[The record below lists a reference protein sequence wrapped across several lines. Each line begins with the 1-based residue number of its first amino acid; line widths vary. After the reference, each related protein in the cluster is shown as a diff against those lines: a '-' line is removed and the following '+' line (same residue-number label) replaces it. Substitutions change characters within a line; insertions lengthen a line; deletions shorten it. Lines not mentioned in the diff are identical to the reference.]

1 MLVTIAFGP
10 VPSRRLG
17 RSLGVNNIPYKI
29 CSYSCVYCQVGKT
42 LHMSIERRMFYDIKD
57 ILRDVKKK
65 VKSILAKGEKIDYIT
80 FVPDGEPTLDINL
93 RKEAELLKDLDI
105 PIAIITN
112 SSLMWDDDVR
122 DDLEIFDLVS
132 LKVDAVTKSLWKK
145 INRPHKDLELDNIL
159 EGILEF
165 SKVFRGKLITETMLI
180 DGIDYSKEIIKIAKF
195 LEKINPTKAYIAI
208 PTRPP
213 CEKWVKPAN
222 ENIVNYA
229 FQMFSESLG
238 SDKVELLITH
248 EGTDFVPIEGDVESE
263 LLSMTSVHPIREDSL
278 DVFLKRAGVGW
289 EVVERLLS
297 EGKLVEIEYK
307 GKKFYIRKF
316 PVKP

>member
-1 MLVTIAFGP
+1 MAFGP

>member
-1 MLVTIAFGP
+1 VLVTIAFGP